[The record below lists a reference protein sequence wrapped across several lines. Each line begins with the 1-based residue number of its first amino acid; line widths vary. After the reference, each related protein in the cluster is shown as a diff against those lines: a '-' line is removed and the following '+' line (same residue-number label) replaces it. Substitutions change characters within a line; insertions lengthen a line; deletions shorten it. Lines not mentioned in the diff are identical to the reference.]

1 MIAWLLVLLACD
13 TAPLCEQPTDTLATA
28 GADALAC
35 ADAEVAH
42 RYVVRLSGRELS
54 PGDRQLAYIGVR
66 DRFARDPAGTRAWLD
81 EMAAIGATVELKT
94 DMTGAEIR
102 SQAVWRAIS
111 GQGPIRESDGT
122 LWNLQSRALSVWA
135 RDDEEQLALTE
146 TDIEG
151 WIRYISL
158 CREAQGTQPLRLS
171 IADRVTTYE
180 MMVEVFGGSTREGQI
195 AMASM
200 GAFWPEV
207 RHRWA
212 VASYE
217 DQQAWIAAAPLP
229 PPMEASSL
237 GYAEAVARGDLVRH
251 ARTLQHHIG
260 PFTLGFGEKAFTR
273 PSPGEAQ

>member
-1 MIAWLLVLLACD
+1 MIAWMIALLACD
-13 TAPLCEQPTDTLATA
+13 TAPLCERPADPLVTVGTDT
-28 GADALAC
+28 LAC
-35 ADAEVAH
+35 ADAETAE

-66 DRFARDPAGTRAWLD
+66 ERFERDPAGTRAWLQ
-81 EMAAIGATVELKT
+81 EMTAIGATVELKT
-94 DMTGAEIR
+94 DMPGAALR

-111 GQGPIRESDGT
+111 GQGPIREGDGT
-122 LWNLQSRALSVWA
+122 LWNLQKRALSVWA

-151 WIRYISL
+151 WIRYVSL
-158 CREAQGTQPLRLS
+158 CREAQGTTPLRLS

-180 MMVEVFGGSTREGQI
+180 MMVDVFGSSPREQQV
-195 AMASM
+195 AMASL
-200 GAFWPEV
+200 GAYWPEI

-212 VASYE
+212 IASYE

-237 GYAEAVARGDLVRH
+237 GYAEEVVRGDLTRH
-251 ARTLQHHIG
+251 AKTLQGHLG
-260 PFTLGFGEKAFTR
+260 PFTLGFGERAFTAEGA
-273 PSPGEAQ
+273 P